1 MATSFKRIDDALAQ
15 HYANYGRNDYL
26 DENGIGKFMRFVTT
40 HAFDE
45 DELGDEIDS
54 DECLFVEM
62 DPTFPL
68 QSLAGDQITEQLR
81 NEEIVKILKHC
92 YEHGVPPPSMN
103 PMDRVATMASVTSPE
118 RSNMDKEPIQR
129 IDDALA
135 QYYEDCG
142 RNDYFDDAS
151 GMGKYR
157 QFVMKY
163 GLHNTYV
170 DCELGDD
177 IHGPRDCI
185 FVTYIDEV
193 DPLFPLPIFTN
204 ESRDSDIFQILKHC
218 YKYGVAPSSN
228 WQHIANALRHELYDK
243 VADTLM
249 AIANQNGKRF
259 QNVNKLLEAI
269 KNERHI
275 HQKELNYIRK
285 LMVRQFYYNTCGRGP
300 PKPNRKQMMMDMDDD
315 IDRNSEGLS
324 FNLLIDIYNVHK
336 CFLFGNYHFQHY
348 DVEQFADDIEKSKHL
363 NPQTKK
369 CIKNSGFEDHI
380 TTIDLYP
387 SYIIDDDMYETCK
400 YLFCVSRIVHKK
412 RETKH
417 PFSLRLCI
425 IPKRVVCI
433 YDHDVVIPFAIND
446 IASYLESKRMKAIKI
461 HIRHSEDMMLI
472 TALLEDVLSNVLCIV
487 DRRHDDGDVFYI
499 IHTSSDTSYT
509 LDELNQNYI
518 IGWEFNV
525 LCAVQCH
532 LRYKEGRTR
541 FYPEHLT
548 TIMPRFFTRNTQLN
562 YAQNIDKLY
571 EDWYKH
577 GFAVDLNDATFDKYY
592 KIITKF
598 DHISVNYN
606 RDVIEEKRD
615 QNRLDIDKISKRTSK
630 CTLYNTL
637 EIKQCTF
644 IDYIIYC
651 LNLFKEMKADA
662 IAFDEF
668 DLSRLRECYTHIIC
682 VHSFCLDAG
691 RRQEI
696 KTYVANVVGACT
708 RGEECLCIKQHSM
721 RRGEINEE
729 KEEIEWDKEDILND
743 ILMSC
748 LNSLHCYLLHDDQ
761 YLYRIRRED
770 GHGMDSDVRFT
781 SLMHSDPLSFHDRDE
796 MDEFITF
803 ILHESN
809 TLEWVSHFVEWLN
822 AQHYDWDAVV
832 RDLGCNT
839 TQNVLI
845 PNQSNI
851 YSFLKQQKQQ
861 NLFAILNEK
870 YVEIS
875 TIGALNFGVSVLLWF
890 GYGFKSEYESL
901 SDEAYRNAFS
911 KMTKQMLQKY
921 HEECNI
927 LCQSAETPYRYT
939 LDELLSLKMYT
950 DESKLTAL
958 FRKAFWTD
966 STDETRR
973 EFYHWAIA
981 IHKAC
986 LYHSRPLPRYH
997 SSNKSPKT
1005 IYHGI
1010 NKVFAN
1016 KNRAPKYYGPVS
1028 TTVTDSVAHSF
1039 SGDGGLLWHIITNYY
1054 NPFVRVIGIDLCV
1067 ISRFKNED
1075 EVLLN
1080 DQYIHITKTRHFA
1093 ADDMEIK
1100 ADHLLYKLKVY
1111 GEEIIDCNL
1120 FWKQIG
1126 FEVDNQD
1133 TDVISHIA
1141 KHSLL
1146 LRQSEYKN
1154 KLVLE
1159 RLVEELE
1166 LSNHAQIKT
1175 EYLLNI
1181 LRTQASRIES
1191 KERFWKRIGF
1201 TMNDDP
1207 HSISF
1212 IKNHPL
1218 FAVKTAYKNKSVIH
1232 RLIEEL
1238 EMYHF
1243 ADEYWK
1249 HSTHFTDHLYVS
1261 PDGTAVAFKDVIV
1274 DDSGISLFTFTTNK
1288 DSNED
1293 EYCFDDADSFY
1304 LPIIADTV
1312 NGTINIYAK
1321 PKIGSFP
1328 WIHIKAIK
1336 CDEWI
1341 TQYSLKRDEPLHI
1354 MGTMTINP
1362 LDEEYCEKGKIQII
1376 CNTDIVI
1383 DKAAQISADACGM
1396 NKEMSSFYHKYNAQ
1410 TSDNQICLKYGTF
1423 ADASSEQ
1430 KMDCESV
1437 DNARGGGIIELI
1449 SQSNIVNNGTL
1460 RSNAS
1465 DPYYLGGTICIKT
1478 SKCFV
1483 NNGNISAQPHG
1494 QIIIKCASFVNN
1506 GTIAPEPMVIRT
1518 SVEDDMDMDC
1528 TFGVVC
1534 PSFIRTFPILDKI
1547 KLNVHQHHGHYGE
1560 YKPENLLDGSND
1572 TYYCSAR
1579 GKTSGDWITFRMHE
1593 LAYIRKIRIVNGD
1606 RAWGIRQIALFVGY
1620 AEQVNPQWIQLC
1632 KPITNIKMCEA
1643 NVKRFQEFDIKDSLS
1658 DYFMMKNKFNLL
1670 SMKILKNHGWHDFN
1684 MFYQFEVF
1692 GVEYK

>member
-1 MATSFKRIDDALAQ
+1 MVDKPISTTQR
-15 HYANYGRNDYL
+15 L
-26 DENGIGKFMRFVTT
+26 DN
-40 HAFDE
+40 
-45 DELGDEIDS
+45 
-54 DECLFVEM
+54 
-62 DPTFPL
+62 
-68 QSLAGDQITEQLR
+68 
-81 NEEIVKILKHC
+81 
-92 YEHGVPPPSMN
+92 
-103 PMDRVATMASVTSPE
+103 
-118 RSNMDKEPIQR
+118 
-129 IDDALA
+129 ALA
-135 QYYEDCG
+135 QYYKDCG
-142 RNDYFDDAS
+142 RNDYFDEES
-151 GMGKYR
+151 GQGKFRECADDEFEGYDTDDLDY
-157 QFVMKY
+157 Q
-163 GLHNTYV
+163 
-170 DCELGDD
+170 LGDD
-177 IHGPRDCI
+177 VDDPNDCW
-185 FVTYIDEV
+185 FVKYIDDI
-193 DPLFPLPIFTN
+193 DPMFPLPISTN
-204 ESRDSDIFQILKHC
+204 ESRANDIFQVFKHC
-218 YKYGVAPSSN
+218 YKYGVAPFALN
-228 WQHIANALRHELYDK
+228 WQHIANALKHELYDK
-243 VADTLM
+243 
-249 AIANQNGKRF
+249 IASTFMVIVNGSNKRF
-259 QNVNKLLEAI
+259 ENLNELLEEI

-275 HQKELNYIRK
+275 HQKEIDYIRQLIERAK
-285 LMVRQFYYNTCGRGP
+285 QFCYDTRGTS
-300 PKPNRKQMMMDMDDD
+300 KANDKQMMIDSSDEDD
-315 IDRNSEGLS
+315 INLTNDGLTS
-324 FNLLIDIYNVHK
+324 QLLIDIYNVHK
-336 CFLFGNYHFQHY
+336 CFLFSNYHFMDY
-348 DVEQFADDIEKSKHL
+348 GVKDFANDIQKRKHL
-363 NPQTKK
+363 NPQTKQN
-369 CIKNSGFEDHI
+369 IKSIGFEDKI
-380 TTIDLYP
+380 TTINLYP
-387 SYIIDDDMYETCK
+387 SYIIDDDMYQTCK
-400 YLFCVSRIVHKK
+400 YLFCASHIVHQQMQNNN
-412 RETKH
+412 H
-417 PFSLRLCI
+417 VSLRMCI
-425 IPKRVVCI
+425 VPKRVVCV
-433 YDHDVVIPFAIND
+433 YDPAMIIPFGIND
-446 IASYLESKRMKAIKI
+446 IESYLESKQMKAIKMN
-461 HIRHSEDMMLI
+461 IRHSEDTISI
-472 TALLEDVLSNVLCIV
+472 TALLQDKITRQIAKISNVLCIV
-487 DRRHDDGDVFYI
+487 DRRRDDNRDVLYI
-499 IHTSSDTSYT
+499 IDVSSSTSHA
-509 LDELNQNYI
+509 LDEFNQNYVLEL
-518 IGWEFNV
+518 EFQV
-525 LCAVQCH
+525 SLTVQCH
-532 LRYKEGRTR
+532 LRYKESRTR

-548 TIMPRFFTRNTQLN
+548 TIMPRFFTRNTKLT
-562 YAQNIDKLY
+562 YAQQLDRLY
-571 EDWYKH
+571 EDCYKH
-577 GFAVDLNDATFDKYY
+577 GFAVDLNDAIFNKYY
-592 KIITKF
+592 KIITKS

-606 RDVIEEKRD
+606 RNVIKDNGD
-615 QNRLDIDKISKRTSK
+615 QNRLNIDTTNKHASKQK
-630 CTLYNTL
+630 CTLNSALDIKHCTL
-637 EIKQCTF
+637 IE
-644 IDYIIYC
+644 YIVYC
-651 LNLFKEMKADA
+651 LNIYKSMKANA
-662 IAFDEF
+662 IAFEEF
-668 DLSRLRECYTHIIC
+668 DLGRLSECYTHIIC